1 MRLQGSPRGGRCVRR
16 RTTPPPRPGLA
27 PPEPPPLHLR
37 PLLDGAEGRLLPAKV
52 LHERVRPLHLLED
65 LVLAAPDLPLHRLD
79 LVEHR
84 RVLLVGLHLHELAPV
99 LRALDLEILHH
110 RLVLAAALLRGFER
124 GADILETAAVA
135 RQAGFE
141 LLAETGNLAKLG
153 LRAPE
158 LGPRTGAGG

>member
-1 MRLQGSPRGGRCVRR
+1 MRLQASHWRRLSLRR
-16 RTTPPPRPGLA
+16 RSTHTWSRSFTWQVCHMPSLCPETPVPPRP
-27 PPEPPPLHLR
+27 
-37 PLLDGAEGRLLPAKV
+37 
-52 LHERVRPLHLLED
+52 
-65 LVLAAPDLPLHRLD
+65 D

-141 LLAETGNLAKLG
+141 LLAATGNLAKLRLG
-153 LRAPE
+153 GPE
-158 LGPRTGAGG
+158 LRPRTGGAGW